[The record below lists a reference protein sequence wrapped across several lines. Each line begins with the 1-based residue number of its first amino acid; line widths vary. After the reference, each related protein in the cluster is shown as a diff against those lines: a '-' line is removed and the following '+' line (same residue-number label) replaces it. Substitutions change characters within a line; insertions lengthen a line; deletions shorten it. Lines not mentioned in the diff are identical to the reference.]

1 MLVIPIPD
9 IFIQV
14 FSHEGHVNNK
24 ICSIFIPISDSMNIE
39 HFETKNGSIFIPISD
54 SMNIVW
60 ISNILKQKIVLYGQL
75 TNTFSESA
83 NN

>member
-1 MLVIPIPD
+1 MGALKVKYWTCLEYLCSLFLFP

-39 HFETKNGSIFIPISD
+39 HFETKNCST
-54 SMNIVW
+54 V
-60 ISNILKQKIVLYGQL
+60 YGQL

>member
-1 MLVIPIPD
+1 MIVIPIPD

-39 HFETKNGSIFIPISD
+39 HFETKNCSIGSTYKYIFRIS
-54 SMNIVW
+54 
-60 ISNILKQKIVLYGQL
+60 K
-75 TNTFSESA
+75 
-83 NN
+83 

>member
-1 MLVIPIPD
+1 MIVIPIPD

-24 ICSIFIPISDSMNIE
+24 ICSIFIPISDSMNI
-39 HFETKNGSIFIPISD
+39 
-54 SMNIVW
+54 VW

-75 TNTFSESA
+75 TNTFSE
-83 NN
+83 